1 MKSKILNLTNLIIAL
16 TILSVWLITA
26 QYFKPFLHYYFHQT
40 GFLTSYEFF
49 KSYFVNPGGISDYF
63 AEFIS
68 QYFRYNA
75 LGSFL
80 IVAIASI
87 QGFIARDLIERLI
100 GKTKLNYSVFAV
112 ILIIGV
118 FVFCDFHYPYYVSI
132 RLLFA
137 FLLTWIFWFLNDRFS
152 KISIYILP
160 LLGIL
165 LFYLASGAAL
175 FVFTLSTAF
184 ILIKTQKLKTRI
196 IFIPLFILF
205 AAALPYAAYKLI
217 FQSGLP
223 NLYRISMVKPPEMLS
238 YTTFYQLFIYYSLLP
253 LILLPALF
261 YNKVP
266 EKDQKQKN
274 VKGKNQHKTAFYKQ
288 LPFVLAV
295 QVIFCGALGYLIY
308 ITSFEPLKK
317 KLLYIEYYAETE
329 QWEEILKIAETIDN
343 YDFRVNYQIN
353 RAYEHLGKL
362 PDQLFNYPQLLGSAG
377 LFFDTS
383 SLNGSFTMP
392 ISDLYFDLGLMS
404 ESLHWAFEGQTLL
417 PNSPR
422 ILKRIVMANLVNRK
436 YDLAQK
442 FLKVLDQNML
452 YHDWVDKYEKYISD
466 TTLAANDPVI
476 AEKRRFNPHKSVV
489 NLNPADNLKL
499 LLETNKNNRMAY
511 DYLLT
516 LYILDSHLNEF
527 IEYLQDYPYYK
538 IKTLPESWAE
548 ALAIYILKTKAI
560 PPFVNPETIS
570 KSCMQQF
577 MTFNNIMKQFQNNKD
592 AAKVTLKK
600 DFEGTYWYYILY
612 LSPKV
617 TNVLNKK
624 TEIR

>member
-16 TILSVWLITA
+16 TILSVWFITV

-49 KSYFVNPGGISDYF
+49 AGYFVNPGGISDYL

-68 QYFRYNA
+68 QYFLYNTF
-75 LGSFL
+75 GSFL
-80 IVAIASI
+80 IVVIASI
-87 QGFIARDLIERLI
+87 QGFIAQDIVKRLV
-100 GKTKLNYSVFAV
+100 GKTKLSYSIFAV

-137 FLLTWIFWFLNDRFS
+137 FLFTWMFWFLNDRYS
-152 KISIYILP
+152 KISIYIW
-160 LLGIL
+160 LLLAIL

-175 FVFTLSTAF
+175 FVFTLSTIF

-196 IFIPLFILF
+196 IFIPLYLIF
-205 AAALPYAAYKLI
+205 AAALPYAAYTLI
-217 FQSGLP
+217 FQTGLQ
-223 NLYRISMVKPPEMLS
+223 NLYRITMVKPPEMLA
-238 YTTFYQLFIYYSLLP
+238 YTTFYQLFISYSLLP
-253 LILLPALF
+253 LILLSSLF
-261 YNKVP
+261 LKQVQEKVMA
-266 EKDQKQKN
+266 QKN
-274 VKGKNQHKTAFYKQ
+274 IKGKHQPKPAFYKQ
-288 LPFVLAV
+288 LPFILAV

-308 ITSFEPLKK
+308 TSSFEPLKK

-329 QWEEILKIAETIDN
+329 QWEEILKVAETIDN
-343 YDFRVNYQIN
+343 YDFRVNYQVN

-392 ISDLYFDLGLMS
+392 ISDLYFDLGFMS
-404 ESLHWAFEGQTLL
+404 ESLHWAFEAQTLL

-422 ILKRIVMANLVNRK
+422 ILKRIVIANLVNRK

-476 AEKRRFNPHKSVV
+476 AEKRRFNPHKNVV

-499 LLETNKNNRMAY
+499 LLETNKDNRMAY

-527 IEYLQDYPYYK
+527 VEYLQNYSYYK

-560 PPFVNPETIS
+560 PPFYNSETIS
-570 KSCMQQF
+570 KSCMQRF

-592 AAKVTLKK
+592 EAKVTLKK

>member
-1 MKSKILNLTNLIIAL
+1 M
-16 TILSVWLITA
+16 
-26 QYFKPFLHYYFHQT
+26 
-40 GFLTSYEFF
+40 
-49 KSYFVNPGGISDYF
+49 
-63 AEFIS
+63 
-68 QYFRYNA
+68 
-75 LGSFL
+75 
-80 IVAIASI
+80 IVAIASA
-87 QGFIARDLIERLI
+87 QGFIACDLVERLT

-112 ILIIGV
+112 VLIIGV

-137 FLLTWIFWFLNDRFS
+137 FVFTWIFWFVNDKFS
-152 KISIYILP
+152 KISIYLWP

-165 LFYLASGAAL
+165 LFYLSSGAAL
-175 FVFTLSTAF
+175 IVYTLSTAF
-184 ILIKTQKLKTRI
+184 ILIKTQKRKNRI
-196 IFIPLFILF
+196 ILIPLFILF
-205 AAALPYAAYKLI
+205 AMALPYAAYKLLV
-217 FQSGLP
+217 QSGLP

-253 LILLPALF
+253 LLLLLPAIIF
-261 YNKVP
+261 NQVP
-266 EKDQKQKN
+266 EKDQINKS
-274 VKGKNQHKTAFYKQ
+274 VKGKNQPKPAFYKQ
-288 LPFVLAV
+288 LPFMLAV

-308 ITSFEPLKK
+308 ITSFDPLKK

-329 QWEEILKIAETIDN
+329 QWEEILKIAETIEN
-343 YDFRVNYQIN
+343 YDFRVNYQVN

-362 PDQLFNYPQLLGSAG
+362 PDHLFNYPQLLGSAG

-442 FLKVLDQNML
+442 FLKVLDQNRL
-452 YHDWVDKYEKYISD
+452 YRDWVDKYEKYVSD
-466 TTLAANDPVI
+466 TSLAAKDPVI
-476 AEKRRFNPHKSVV
+476 AEKRRFNPQKEVV
-489 NLNPADNLKL
+489 NLNPVDNLKL
-499 LLETNKNNRMAY
+499 LLETNKDNRMAY
-511 DYLLT
+511 NYLLT
-516 LYILDSHLNEF
+516 LYILDSHLNGF
-527 IEYLQDYPYYK
+527 VEYLQDYSYYN
-538 IKTLPESWAE
+538 IKTLPVSWAE

-570 KSCMQQF
+570 KSCMQRF
-577 MTFNNIMKQFQNNKD
+577 MAFNNTMKQFQNNKD

>member
-40 GFLTSYEFF
+40 GFLTSYEFL
-49 KSYFVNPGGISDYF
+49 KSYLVNPGGISDYL

-68 QYFRYNA
+68 QFFLYNT

-87 QGFIARDLIERLI
+87 QGFIARDLVERLV

-137 FLLTWIFWFLNDRFS
+137 FLFTWIFWFLNNRFS
-152 KISIYILP
+152 KISIYLWP

-196 IFIPLFILF
+196 IFIPSFIIF
-205 AAALPYAAYKLI
+205 SAILPYAAYKLI
-217 FQSGLP
+217 FQSGLE

-238 YTTFYQLFIYYSLLP
+238 YTTFYQLVIYYSLLP
-253 LILLPALF
+253 MVLLSSVVYELIP
-261 YNKVP
+261 K
-266 EKDQKQKN
+266 KDQNLKN
-274 VKGKNQHKTAFYKQ
+274 RKSKIQPKPAFYKQ
-288 LPFVLAV
+288 LPFALAA
-295 QVIFCGALGYLIY
+295 QIIFCGALGYLIY
-308 ITSFEPLKK
+308 ISSFEPLKK

-329 QWEEILKIAETIDN
+329 QWEEILKVAETIDN

-452 YHDWVDKYEKYISD
+452 YHAWVDKYEKYVSD

-527 IEYLQDYPYYK
+527 IEHLQEYSYYK

-548 ALAIYILKTKAI
+548 ALAIYILKTRAI
-560 PPFVNPETIS
+560 PPFVNSETIS
-570 KSCMQQF
+570 KSCMDRF

-617 TNVLNKK
+617 TNVLTNK

>member
-16 TILSVWLITA
+16 TILSVWFITA
-26 QYFKPFLHYYFHQT
+26 QFFKPFLHYYFHQT

-49 KSYFVNPGGISDYF
+49 KSYFVNPGGISDYL

-68 QYFRYNA
+68 QFFLYNTF
-75 LGSFL
+75 GSFL

-87 QGFIARDLIERLI
+87 QGFIARDLIGRLI
-100 GKTKLNYSVFAV
+100 GKTKLNYSIFAV

-137 FLLTWIFWFLNDRFS
+137 FLLIWVFWFLNDRYS
-152 KISIYILP
+152 KISIYIWP
-160 LLGIL
+160 LLAIL

-175 FVFTLSTAF
+175 FVFTLSTIF
-184 ILIKTQKLKTRI
+184 ILIKTLKMRI
-196 IFIPLFILF
+196 LILIIPLMILF
-205 AAALPYAAYKLI
+205 AGALPYATYKLL
-217 FQSGLP
+217 FQTGLQ
-223 NLYRISMVKPPEMLS
+223 NLYRISMVKPPEMLA
-238 YTTFYQLFIYYSLLP
+238 YTTFYQLLIYYSLLP
-253 LILLPALF
+253 VILLFSLF
-261 YNKVP
+261 YKEIPANENV
-266 EKDQKQKN
+266 QKK
-274 VKGKNQHKTAFYKQ
+274 VKGKLQPKPAFYKQ
-288 LPFVLAV
+288 IPFILSI
-295 QVIFCGALGYLIY
+295 QVIFCGALAYLIY
-308 ITSFEPLKK
+308 SSSFEPLKK

-329 QWEEILKIAETIDN
+329 QWEEVLKVAETIDN
-343 YDFRVNYQIN
+343 YDFRVNYQVN

-422 ILKRIVMANLVNRK
+422 ILKRIIVANLVNKK

-442 FLKVLDQNML
+442 FLNVLDQNML
-452 YHDWVDKYEKYISD
+452 YHAWVDKYEKYISD

-476 AEKRRFNPHKSVV
+476 AEKRRFNPHKNVV
-489 NLNPADNLKL
+489 NLNPVDNLKL
-499 LLETNKNNRMAY
+499 LLATNKDNRMAY

-527 IEYLQDYPYYK
+527 VEYLQNYSYYK

-548 ALAIYILKTKAI
+548 ALAIYILKTKTI
-560 PPFVNPETIS
+560 PPFFNSETIS
-570 KSCMQQF
+570 KSCMQRF
-577 MTFNNIMKQFQNNKD
+577 MTFNDIMKQFQNNKD

-617 TNVLNKK
+617 TNVLSKK